1 MPVSILTSL
10 MLWSSLLAPASGIEP
25 AHPVKIDREVFR
37 AVVDDPTSSIR
48 SGSAQTPCC
57 WDVPD
62 ADTEEEETGDG
73 DPESFASDTRWL
85 PPHLF
90 SEGSVSPIR
99 RDRSIFRHSAR
110 SKILRC

>member
-25 AHPVKIDREVFR
+25 AHPVIIDQAIVN
-37 AVVDDPTSSIR
+37 DSTSSIR
-48 SGSAQTPCC
+48 AGSAQTPCC
-57 WDVPD
+57 WDLPD

-73 DPESFASDTRWL
+73 DPDSFASDTRWL

-99 RDRSIFRHSAR
+99 RDRSIVRQSTR